1 MTSREQQKQFE
12 DNFRQLDFDPV
23 DRDYLVDQFV
33 SDETIDHDWEYQNL
47 TGQSICYGLDD
58 GCTCDRCED
67 VLGFYV
73 SRIHH

>member
-33 SDETIDHDWEYQNL
+33 SDETIDYDWQFDRN
-47 TGQSICYGLDD
+47 GSSCYGLDD